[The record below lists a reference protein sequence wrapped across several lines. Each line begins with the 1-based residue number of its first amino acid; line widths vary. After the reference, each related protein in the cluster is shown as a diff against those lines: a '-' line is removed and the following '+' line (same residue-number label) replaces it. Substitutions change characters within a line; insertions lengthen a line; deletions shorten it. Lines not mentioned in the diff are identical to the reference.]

1 MKKKRHKLILELIE
15 KYDIGTQEEL
25 LVMLREKGCD
35 VTQATVSR
43 DVKELRLLKTLSS
56 NGIYKYSVEKVAD
69 NGYTGIFDALFQ
81 SAMTKVDYAGNV
93 CVIKCSPGLA
103 GAACATIDAMNV
115 HEVVG
120 TIAGDDTI
128 FMLCRTPDEAHGVCE
143 ALNRM
148 IGR

>member
-1 MKKKRHKLILELIE
+1 MKRKRHKLILELIE
-15 KYDIGTQEEL
+15 KYEIGTQEEL
-25 LVMLREKGCD
+25 LQMLREKGCD

-43 DVKELRLLKTLSS
+43 DVKELRLLKTLGA
-56 NGIYKYSVEKVAD
+56 NGVYKYSVEKVAD
-69 NGYTGIFDALFQ
+69 NSYTGMFDALFQ
-81 SAMTKVDYAGNV
+81 SAMTKVDYAGNI

-128 FMLCRTPDEAHGVCE
+128 FMLCRTSDEARGVAE

>member
-1 MKKKRHKLILELIE
+1 MKKKRQKLILELIE

>member
-1 MKKKRHKLILELIE
+1 MKKRRHKLILELI
-15 KYDIGTQEEL
+15 KNYDIGTQEEL
-25 LVMLREKGCD
+25 LQMLREKGCD

-43 DVKELRLLKTLSS
+43 DVKELRLLKVLGSS
-56 NGIYKYSVEKVAD
+56 GVYKYSVEKVPD
-69 NGYTGIFDALFQ
+69 NGYKGMFDALFQ
-81 SAMTKVDYAGNV
+81 SAMTKVDYAGNI

-128 FMLCRTPDEAHGVCE
+128 FMLCRTPDEARGVAE